1 MFKDMV
7 RMMQQQAGDPTVQA
21 KAFAANVAT
30 DGQPEGNVDPLTRMK
45 VEQLARV
52 AELRV
57 IDATG
62 LEIGGGTNPA
72 TVVPCTR
79 THWAT
84 TTIDHYHPYLRA
96 LDDVGKNDAGNAS
109 GDAAE
114 VDPADPFGWLGPLME
129 AAAPMM
135 MSMATGS
142 MVGHLAIRGFGSYEL
157 PIPRPV
163 GADVLLIVDNANQ
176 FARDWS
182 LPEDDLLLWLC
193 LHQLTHHA
201 VLSVPHVRARL
212 DELLHAYLGG
222 FGRADGDLEE
232 ILGQQFGGFDL
243 SNPDALQKEFGS
255 PDLLLGM
262 VETDAQR
269 QLRPQLHAL
278 VAAIEGYVDITM
290 DRIGEQLIGSYAMAT
305 EALRRRRVEADE
317 ASRFAERLFG
327 LDLSQAQF
335 DRGAAF
341 AAGVVERADHAALAR
356 LWGAERDLPTPAEI
370 DAPGLWLARIDLP
383 A

>member
-30 DGQPEGNVDPLTRMK
+30 DGQPESNVDPLTRMK

-62 LEIGGGTNPA
+62 LEIGVGGNPA

-84 TTIDHYHPYLRA
+84 TTIDQYHPYLRA
-96 LDDVGKNDAGNAS
+96 LDEVGKTDAGS
-109 GDAAE
+109 SIGDASQ

-182 LPEDDLLLWLC
+182 LPEDDLMLWLC

-201 VLSVPHVRARL
+201 VLSVPHVRQRL
-212 DELLHAYLGG
+212 AELLHAYLGG

-232 ILGQQFGGFDL
+232 MLGQQFGGLDL
-243 SNPDALQKEFGS
+243 SNPDAIQKELGS

-269 QLRPQLHAL
+269 ILRPQLHVL

-290 DRIGEQLIGSYAMAT
+290 DRIGEQLIGSYGMAT

-341 AAGVVERADHAALAR
+341 ATGVVERADHAALAR
-356 LWGAERDLPTPAEI
+356 LWESEHNLPTPAEI

-383 A
+383 V